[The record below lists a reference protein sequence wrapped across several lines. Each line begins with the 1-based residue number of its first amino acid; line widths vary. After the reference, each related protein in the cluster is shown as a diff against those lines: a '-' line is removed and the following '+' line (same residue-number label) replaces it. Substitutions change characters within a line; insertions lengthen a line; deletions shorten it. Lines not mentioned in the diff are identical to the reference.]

1 MGDIQS
7 LGHEDP
13 LEEEMEM
20 EKEMVCSGTGIMEIF
35 IFLLPSAQEPR
46 NLIKEV
52 PFLFLPWK
60 EWSHCL

>member
-1 MGDIQS
+1 MF
-7 LGHEDP
+7 
-13 LEEEMEM
+13 EEEDMEM
-20 EKEMVCSGTGIMEIF
+20 EKEMVCSGLGIMEIF
-35 IFLLPSAQEPR
+35 IFLLPNAQEPR